1 MGGAFSAISSST
13 LSDELGD
20 CSKPRSVTRTS
31 DDDAALG
38 RNNVVCFP
46 VMDDD
51 IYQRLSWTMSAD
63 AFCRC
68 VCVMVKQQQIFGP
81 GADAVG
87 RRSRHLVRTY
97 GSRHLKKASTDG
109 RD

>member
-20 CSKPRSVTRTS
+20 CSKPRSVTTTS

-51 IYQRLSWTMSAD
+51 IYQRLSWTMLG
-63 AFCRC
+63 RC
-68 VCVMVKQQQIFGP
+68 ILSMRLRDGKTQQIFGP
-81 GADAVG
+81 G
-87 RRSRHLVRTY
+87 TW
-97 GSRHLKKASTDG
+97 
-109 RD
+109 